1 MSCYLIIVYRK
12 HYVFHRTYIIV
23 PTEFIKLCSIR
34 TLFRAFLIQMKPVW
48 DAFLDLFSNF
58 ISFAQHAKTNK
69 ETLKEQRVKRDKEK
83 KIFNSKKEFVR
94 VHSFMTSH
102 SWTSLIRIQTPPRF
116 KFAQVFPRQC
126 I

>member
-1 MSCYLIIVYRK
+1 
-12 HYVFHRTYIIV
+12 
-23 PTEFIKLCSIR
+23 
-34 TLFRAFLIQMKPVW
+34 MKPVW

-94 VHSFMTSH
+94 VHLFMTSAE
-102 SWTSLIRIQTPPRF
+102 SLKFEPPTPL
-116 KFAQVFPRQC
+116 FPSMHKHLVL